1 MGTDLLIKG
10 VKSLNR
16 NVCVEGTKNYVR
28 MKGKIYNV
36 RGKLKS
42 LGFQWNSNKRE
53 WYYSAKEINLNRN
66 ESGERTMFMA

>member
-1 MGTDLLIKG
+1 MSIDALVKR

-16 NVCVEGTKNYVR
+16 NACVEGTKNYVR
-28 MKGKIYNV
+28 MKGKTYNV

-53 WYYSAKEINLNRN
+53 WYYSVKGIDLNRN
-66 ESGERTMFMA
+66 ESGERTRFIA